1 MIFEDDPTVVER
13 DGLPY
18 IEGRTVRRRPA
29 LVGADEHP
37 ALVSAGVELDPAQL
51 NARSEG
57 EFVFA
62 WLSFEEADPNDLT
75 IETVTLDRVPAVS
88 DDQYGFASDPPTSN
102 RGGTPSVRV
111 AFPREK
117 LIETLEEGDHNVTVS
132 GIVEKSTF
140 QGSTELTIRD
150 PGGGRGQGP

>member
-37 ALVSAGVELDPAQL
+37 ALVSAGVELNPAQL
-51 NARSEG
+51 NAQSSG

-62 WLSFEEADPNDLT
+62 WLSFEEVDPDNLA
-75 IETVTLDRVPAVS
+75 IETVALDRVPAIS
-88 DDQYGFASDPPTSN
+88 DEQYGFVSDPPTSN

-111 AFPREK
+111 AFPREEVV
-117 LIETLEEGDHNVTVS
+117 ETLGEGDHRVAVS

-140 QGSTELTIRD
+140 QGSTELTIQKS
-150 PGGGRGQGP
+150 GGGGGQGP